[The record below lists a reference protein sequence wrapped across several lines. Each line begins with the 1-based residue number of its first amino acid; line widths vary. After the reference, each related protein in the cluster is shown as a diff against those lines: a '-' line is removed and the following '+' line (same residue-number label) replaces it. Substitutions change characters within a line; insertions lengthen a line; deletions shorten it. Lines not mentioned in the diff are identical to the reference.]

1 MQLHPGPK
9 WFSTNSQ
16 FLEFDPIQQALRDDA
31 DWYRDLVE
39 HSRDLLC
46 IHDLQ
51 GRLISVNAA
60 SARLL
65 GYSPSELV
73 QIPLREIFAPEFR
86 ADFQLYLDQLKHE
99 GKASGHMAVLTREG
113 ERRIWQ
119 YHSTLRTEGVPFP
132 IVRGAAHDV
141 TEERRAAIALKDSE
155 NRFRLLYEKAPVGI
169 CLVDSQTG
177 RFLKTNPKFCE
188 IVGRK
193 EEELLALDV
202 YSITHPDDI
211 SNSLEKIRQLAADER
226 EQFQLEKRFVRPDGS
241 IRWANVEVVRTS
253 PPGEL
258 PALNMATVQ
267 DITDRRESDEAL
279 RESESRARQHARD
292 CETLFDAVPVP
303 VFIAREPSCHYIT
316 TNRAGIEL
324 LRLGVGGN
332 ASLSSSDG
340 EKLPFRFLRDGIEL
354 PAPDLPMQRAGATGK
369 AVIRSPLQV
378 KFDNGAL
385 DVLVDAAP
393 LIGESG
399 AVEGVV
405 GAFIDITER
414 KEAEKGHYAPAKK
427 DSDLWCEPVHRSP
440 GALPLTDNRVASRIP
455 NGRNSRD
462 NLPAKRQGMD
472 GRMQSI
478 RMIASAQLRRGTR
491 RSTMGRF
498 TNSKTGSDVMTACTG
513 TC

>member
-1 MQLHPGPK
+1 MK
-9 WFSTNSQ
+9 
-16 FLEFDPIQQALRDDA
+16 
-31 DWYRDLVE
+31 
-39 HSRDLLC
+39 
-46 IHDLQ
+46 
-51 GRLISVNAA
+51 
-60 SARLL
+60 
-65 GYSPSELV
+65 
-73 QIPLREIFAPEFR
+73 
-86 ADFQLYLDQLKHE
+86 
-99 GKASGHMAVLTREG
+99 
-113 ERRIWQ
+113 
-119 YHSTLRTEGVPFP
+119 
-132 IVRGAAHDV
+132 
-141 TEERRAAIALKDSE
+141 
-155 NRFRLLYEKAPVGI
+155 
-169 CLVDSQTG
+169 
-177 RFLKTNPKFCE
+177 
-188 IVGRK
+188 
-193 EEELLALDV
+193 
-202 YSITHPDDI
+202 
-211 SNSLEKIRQLAADER
+211 